1 MLFLNLGD
9 NEIIEI
15 PVIVEFQE
23 KGLNLNR
30 KFIDFGVFLE
40 KNQVFN

>member
-1 MLFLNLGD
+1 MLFLNIGD

-23 KGLNLNR
+23 KGLKIHR
-30 KFIDFGVFLE
+30 FPGFSE
-40 KNQVFN
+40 KKHQVFN